1 MNSFVIMI
9 LGLEAVSCCF
19 RFDGIRTISFGGKL
33 SDYGDH

>member
-9 LGLEAVSCCF
+9 VGLDAVSFF
-19 RFDGIRTISFGGKL
+19 RFDGIRTISFGCKL